1 MMFSSNF
8 LFLLK
13 NTKVFFS
20 KFGKIFWVYKLDNLI
35 MKIIIMTSSLL
46 ATLTALAAPS
56 AASAATEMKC
66 GCLEGMQA
74 KINGTVDGITFTC
87 NTNDAY
93 KTAGTD
99 VSVQESDLKVYVDG
113 EGAVQGDND
122 MNITFRSRDKKNLTS
137 VFEANGKNRWMGS
150 ADDTKDIEVS
160 GFSITGGS
168 GSWSAGFKGV
178 TSGKEY
184 KGVVLFADLA
194 QMNINPGKKTMTALC
209 LENKD

>member
-1 MMFSSNF
+1 
-8 LFLLK
+8 
-13 NTKVFFS
+13 
-20 KFGKIFWVYKLDNLI
+20 
-35 MKIIIMTSSLL
+35 MKIIILASSFL

-66 GCLEGMQA
+66 GCFEDMKD

-87 NTNDAY
+87 GTNDAF
-93 KTAGTD
+93 KTTGTD

-113 EGAVQGDND
+113 KDAVQGDND

-137 VFEANGKNRWMGS
+137 VFEANEKNRWMGS

-160 GFSITGGS
+160 GFSITSTSS
-168 GSWSAGFKGV
+168 GWSAGFKGV
-178 TSGKEY
+178 TSGKDY
-184 KGVVLFADLA
+184 TGVVIFADLGGA
-194 QMNINPGKKTMTALC
+194 IPTPINPGKKTMTALC